1 MNRKI
6 KELDSKTL
14 RLLQLNELEMLLEF
28 DRICQKN
35 NIKYSL
41 DGGTL
46 LGAIRH
52 KGFIPWDDDVDV
64 MMTGDDYEKFFEACK
79 IDLDEE
85 RFFFQDYR
93 TDPGY
98 RWGYGKLR
106 RKDTEYIK
114 LGHEKAKYRTGVC
127 MDVFRLDPIPD
138 GTTERKSFLRRMFCV
153 RKIQYSE
160 IGRYAA
166 KNVLIKLVFEILYL
180 IPKRG
185 VQKIQKL
192 LLDKFDLESTENIVN
207 AYLPFPRKECEFGY
221 PKKMF
226 DEFVD
231 VEFEGFMFKSI
242 KDYDTFLKMKYGD
255 YWIIPPE
262 DKRVGIMEPSK
273 LELIDMTKE
282 ELLNKYRGD
291 KTW

>member
-1 MNRKI
+1 MDGKI

-28 DRICQKN
+28 DRICRKN

-64 MMTGDDYEKFFEACK
+64 MMTGDEYEKFFEACK
-79 IDLDEE
+79 TDLDEE

-93 TDPGY
+93 TDSGY

-114 LGHEKAKYRTGVC
+114 SGHERAKYKTGIC
-127 MDVFRLDPIPD
+127 MDIFRLDPIPD
-138 GTTERKSFLRRMFCV
+138 STKDRKSFLRRMFCI

-160 IGRYAA
+160 IGRYAT
-166 KNVLIKLVFEILYL
+166 KNILIRLVFAIVYL
-180 IPKRG
+180 LPKDTIER
-185 VQKIQKL
+185 IQSL
-192 LLDKFDLESTENIVN
+192 LLKKFDLKDTENVVN

-226 DEFVD
+226 DEFID
-231 VEFEGFMFKSI
+231 VEFEGFVFKSI
-242 KDYDTFLKMKYGD
+242 KDYDTFLKMKYGN
-255 YWIIPPE
+255 YLEKPPK
-262 DKRVGIMEPSK
+262 DKRVGIMEPIK
-273 LELIDMTKE
+273 LELIDIRME
-282 ELLNKYRGD
+282 ELSNRYRGD
-291 KTW
+291 A